1 MDVTAVFIKGILM
14 TTSLGK
20 SCAFGLLWI
29 FSLTFIK
36 CVCVC
41 VCVCVFVCVCVIFPF
56 GFESGM
62 WDLVADCTC
71 VASILIL
78 PMHMD

>member
-1 MDVTAVFIKGILM
+1 MHSVY
-14 TTSLGK
+14 
-20 SCAFGLLWI
+20 CAI

-36 CVCVC
+36 SVCVC
-41 VCVCVFVCVCVIFPF
+41 VCVCVIFPF

-62 WDLVADCTC
+62 WDLVVLIPDHCLPIYFSLKRVEVTDCTC